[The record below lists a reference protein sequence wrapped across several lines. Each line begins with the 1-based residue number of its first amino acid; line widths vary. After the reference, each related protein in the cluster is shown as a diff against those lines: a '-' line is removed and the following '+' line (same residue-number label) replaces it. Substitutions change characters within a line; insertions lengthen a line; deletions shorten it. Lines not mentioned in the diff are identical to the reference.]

1 MLEMKDRQL
10 VLGSVDCMVITR
22 SGARVPVFAC
32 SPVLALEMLVMGAGL
47 AWKVVNDKMD
57 R

>member
-1 MLEMKDRQL
+1 MLEMRDRQL